1 MARTAA
7 ASKHGIVVSTQENAF
22 ALVGCAVKKTIIIS
36 ELDEKQLDAA
46 NGVTGYG
53 PAFAAMFCEA
63 LADGAVACGLP
74 RQKALEYAAKMRKG
88 SAELMLQEKMPQAVL
103 KDQEF

>member
-1 MARTAA
+1 MYNYCR
-7 ASKHGIVVSTQENAF
+7 
-22 ALVGCAVKKTIIIS
+22 
-36 ELDEKQLDAA
+36 
-46 NGVTGYG
+46 YG

>member
-1 MARTAA
+1 M
-7 ASKHGIVVSTQENAF
+7 
-22 ALVGCAVKKTIIIS
+22 
-36 ELDEKQLDAA
+36 
-46 NGVTGYG
+46 TGYG

-74 RQKALEYAAKMRKG
+74 RQKALEYAAKMMKG